1 MGYTGPMHAPVL
13 SATDATLPRADRKVA
28 LWSILGFWAAYY
40 ILNTIRMT
48 MSGEEGQLGML
59 PRRAIVSLFGIALTF
74 GIYAL
79 LRALEGRSMRVL
91 LATSF
96 VAAIP
101 ASLAYATCNFTI
113 FHLLAPRE
121 TMMREMVHMQAE
133 HYTAMSEIT
142 ELAVSWY
149 FFIAAWGVMYV
160 ALSYAAR
167 MALAERQAAQ
177 YRAQAQAAQLRAL
190 RYQIN
195 PHFLFNTLNSLSTMV
210 LKGQNDE
217 AERMIANLAN
227 FFRTSLTSDSAADQP
242 LADEIEMQR
251 LYLGIEQVRFPA
263 RLIVKVDVP
272 DMLAQLPVPAMILQ
286 PLVENAIKHGV
297 ARSIQPV
304 TITIRA
310 HKQGAHLHLSVEDD
324 AKAVSPA
331 APGGTGVGL
340 TNVRERLAAR
350 FDGAASV
357 SAVHTASGGFRVELV
372 MPMPAMALVDG

>member
-1 MGYTGPMHAPVL
+1 MHAPAL
-13 SATDATLPRADRKVA
+13 SKTDAILPPRANRKVA
-28 LWSILGFWAAYY
+28 LLSILGFWAAYY
-40 ILNTIRMT
+40 VLNTIRMAIA
-48 MSGEEGQLGML
+48 GEDGQLLML
-59 PRRAIVSLFGIALTF
+59 PKRAMVSVFGIALTL
-74 GIYAL
+74 GLYAL
-79 LRALEGRSMRVL
+79 LRALEGRSVRVL
-91 LATSF
+91 LATAF
-96 VAAIP
+96 AAAIP
-101 ASLAYATCNFTI
+101 AAVAYGTCNYVV
-113 FHLLAPRE
+113 FHVMAPRE
-121 TMMREMVHMQAE
+121 TMMREMVHMQE
-133 HYTAMSEIT
+133 KHVTVLSEIT

-149 FFIAAWGVMYV
+149 FFLAAWGVMYV

-177 YRAQAQAAQLRAL
+177 YRAQAQSAQLRAL

-217 AERMIANLAN
+217 AEHMIGNLAN
-227 FFRTSLTSDSAADQP
+227 FFRTSLTSDPAADQP

-272 DMLAQLPVPAMILQ
+272 EMLAPLPVPAMILQ

-310 HKQGAHLHLSVEDD
+310 HKQGAQLHLSVEDD

-357 SAVHTASGGFRVELV
+357 SATHTAGGGFRVELA
-372 MPMPAMALVDG
+372 MPVPAMALVDG

>member
-1 MGYTGPMHAPVL
+1 MHAPAVHQTAA
-13 SATDATLPRADRKVA
+13 SFPRADRKVA
-28 LWSILGFWAAYY
+28 LWSIMGFWSAYY
-40 ILNTIRMT
+40 VLNTIRMAVAA
-48 MSGEEGQLGML
+48 EEGQLIML
-59 PRRAIVSLFGIALTF
+59 PKRAIVSLFGIALTL

-79 LRALEGRSMRVL
+79 LRALEGRSVRML
-91 LATSF
+91 LATAF
-96 VAAIP
+96 TAAIP
-101 ASLAYATCNFTI
+101 ASIAYAICNYVVFN
-113 FHLLAPRE
+113 LMAPQE
-121 TMMREMVHMQAE
+121 TMMRETMHMQAK
-133 HYTAMSEIT
+133 HGTAMSEIT

-167 MALAERQAAQ
+167 MALAERQAAL
-177 YRAQAQAAQLRAL
+177 YRAQAQSAQLRAL

-217 AERMIANLAN
+217 AERMIASLAN
-227 FFRTSLTSDSAADQP
+227 FFRTSLTSDPAADQP

-263 RLIVKVDVP
+263 RLIVRVDVP
-272 DMLAQLPVPAMILQ
+272 EMLLHLPVPAMILQ

-297 ARSIQPV
+297 ARSTQPV

-310 HKQGAHLHLSVEDD
+310 RKAGASLHLSVEDD

-357 SAVHTASGGFRVELV
+357 SATQPAEGGFRVDLM
-372 MPMPAMALVDG
+372 MPVPAMALVDG

>member
-1 MGYTGPMHAPVL
+1 MHAPAVPQTAA
-13 SATDATLPRADRKVA
+13 SFPRANRKVA

-40 ILNTIRMT
+40 VLNTIRMAVA
-48 MSGEEGQLGML
+48 GEDGQLLML
-59 PRRAIVSLFGIALTF
+59 PKRAMVSVFGIALTL
-74 GIYAL
+74 GLYAL
-79 LRALEGRSMRVL
+79 LRALEGRSVRVL
-91 LATSF
+91 LATAF
-96 VAAIP
+96 AAAIP
-101 ASLAYATCNFTI
+101 AAVAYGTCNYVV
-113 FHLLAPRE
+113 FHVMAPRE
-121 TMMREMVHMQAE
+121 TMMREMVHMQE
-133 HYTAMSEIT
+133 KHVTALSEIT

-149 FFIAAWGVMYV
+149 FFLAAWGVMYV

-177 YRAQAQAAQLRAL
+177 YRSQAQSAQLRAL

-272 DMLAQLPVPAMILQ
+272 DMLAPLPVPAMILQ

-304 TITIRA
+304 TVTIRA
-310 HKQGAHLHLSVEDD
+310 RKAGALLHLSVEDD

-357 SAVHTASGGFRVELV
+357 SATNIPGGGFRVDLV
-372 MPMPAMALVDG
+372 MPVPAMALIDG